1 MRKFQSLLL
10 HIWSCRDL
18 ASTLNVLFS
27 ISFPSLVPVRIES
40 GLLLEAA
47 SDSAYTNLGIQR
59 GADGISE
66 AVFDN
71 LSLHICPSTQ
81 EA

>member
-1 MRKFQSLLL
+1 MGKFQPLLL

-27 ISFPSLVPVRIES
+27 ISLPSLVPVRIES

-47 SDSAYTNLGIQR
+47 SDSMYTKLGIQR

-71 LSLHICPSTQ
+71 LSLRICPSTH

>member
-1 MRKFQSLLL
+1 M
-10 HIWSCRDL
+10 WSCRDL
-18 ASTLNVLFS
+18 PSTLNVL
-27 ISFPSLVPVRIES
+27 ISVSLPLLVSTRPEY

-47 SDSAYTNLGIQR
+47 SNSVYTKLGMRR

-71 LSLHICPSTQ
+71 LSIHICPSTH

>member
-1 MRKFQSLLL
+1 M
-10 HIWSCRDL
+10 
-18 ASTLNVLFS
+18 ASTLNVLIS
-27 ISFPSLVPVRIES
+27 ISLPSLVSTRPKS
-40 GLLLEAA
+40 GLLLEPA
-47 SDSAYTNLGIQR
+47 SDSVYTKLGMRR

-71 LSLHICPSTQ
+71 LSLHICPSTH